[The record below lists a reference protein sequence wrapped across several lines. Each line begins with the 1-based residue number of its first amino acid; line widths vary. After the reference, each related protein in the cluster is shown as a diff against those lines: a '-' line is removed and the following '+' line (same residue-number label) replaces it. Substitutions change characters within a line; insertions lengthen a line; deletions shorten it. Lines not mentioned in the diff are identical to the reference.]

1 MILRPVLSW
10 ASHTVHCLDPVRL
23 FLPSLA
29 PVPVHFTLW
38 PQGASPSPWTHIPSP
53 DLSHTY
59 GPLCWESPGPPRTT
73 SFCPLASLLLAKDL
87 FILQDLVQIS
97 SLEIFLFSII
107 ALKLLYSHLSVYLT
121 LSCLLPPPGW
131 ISCFKAGQ
139 TQYLGLYTVTPN
151 TASSTQRK
159 CLCWL
164 DELECVCMHTCDKGI
179 LCILSKANKSDHKTS
194 IWWGAQLVHFAYIY
208 HCTYYKSIT
217 VMCFYE
223 SYDNIILEFRDLS
236 LFICHFY
243 NLA

>member
-1 MILRPVLSW
+1 M
-10 ASHTVHCLDPVRL
+10 
-23 FLPSLA
+23 
-29 PVPVHFTLW
+29 PVHFTLW

-139 TQYLGLYTVTPN
+139 TQYLGLYTAPKLLLRSLGTCLLLSQWLALSPKFSLESWAADIVVTLPGGLLLGSSQ
-151 TASSTQRK
+151 AS
-159 CLCWL
+159 
-164 DELECVCMHTCDKGI
+164 I
-179 LCILSKANKSDHKTS
+179 P
-194 IWWGAQLVHFAYIY
+194 WGN
-208 HCTYYKSIT
+208 
-217 VMCFYE
+217 CFWPTP
-223 SYDNIILEFRDLS
+223 S
-236 LFICHFY
+236 LG
-243 NLA
+243 